1 MDAAKK
7 PFKEKIKESRP
18 LPDKFWKSAMVA
30 LPLVLYLVV
39 AIVVPIAQKGDYCF
53 NSASDAGA
61 DGHCVPGSSM
71 AGAIGGVAGGDGSA
85 TGEMRDEG
93 ELQPGIDWDSLM
105 QQELERGGLDGSLSA
120 TLLAQKAFEEELR
133 RQGLDPDGNPIP
145 GAAQN
150 IPEPDDTTVGGSD
163 TPTAPGGELEIIN
176 PGEDSIYGSGSYSSA
191 ATGDPTDPENAANT
205 VNLSFALREALLTA
219 TEPGPDATPEEK
231 EEWAKRQQNRAQD
244 LAAVNA
250 DGTLGDAAEGETG
263 ITPFTADFLAALL
276 GLVSDNLVGVEA
288 VQPVQQNG
296 DTATAKLGLIF
307 FGDVPV
313 ETDLE
318 LTFVWSNGRWMLAQS
333 MSCSIVE
340 SLGVTC
346 PDWLRELNKRTKA
359 GQMANDATESAAAE
373 EATCGLKEKLAGI
386 IATEDKAK
394 SRFTKS
400 TVRPKT
406 LAGAVEIGNKLRTTG
421 LRKLQQS
428 IRAGTVQL
436 QVATIQDAL
445 RLFLPKEYPF

>member
-1 MDAAKK
+1 M
-7 PFKEKIKESRP
+7 
-18 LPDKFWKSAMVA
+18 
-30 LPLVLYLVV
+30 
-39 AIVVPIAQKGDYCF
+39 
-53 NSASDAGA
+53 
-61 DGHCVPGSSM
+61 
-71 AGAIGGVAGGDGSA
+71 
-85 TGEMRDEG
+85 
-93 ELQPGIDWDSLM
+93 
-105 QQELERGGLDGSLSA
+105 
-120 TLLAQKAFEEELR
+120 
-133 RQGLDPDGNPIP
+133 
-145 GAAQN
+145 
-150 IPEPDDTTVGGSD
+150 
-163 TPTAPGGELEIIN
+163 
-176 PGEDSIYGSGSYSSA
+176 
-191 ATGDPTDPENAANT
+191 
-205 VNLSFALREALLTA
+205 
-219 TEPGPDATPEEK
+219 
-231 EEWAKRQQNRAQD
+231 
-244 LAAVNA
+244 
-250 DGTLGDAAEGETG
+250 
-263 ITPFTADFLAALL
+263 